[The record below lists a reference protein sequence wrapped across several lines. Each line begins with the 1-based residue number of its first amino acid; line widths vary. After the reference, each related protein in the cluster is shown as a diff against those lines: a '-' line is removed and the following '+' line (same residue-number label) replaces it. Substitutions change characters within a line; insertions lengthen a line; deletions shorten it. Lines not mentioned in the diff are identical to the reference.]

1 MEINK
6 MSISNLHIKSFTVNG
21 KPAVSRLVLNE
32 AVDEAISIN
41 GSTYSKDEG
50 DEIQMYGWG
59 VNPTASGNVSYIAF
73 STKEGLPEVGDK
85 LLTFGEN
92 GGYFPRATT
101 STVDEVLTDEE
112 KFVISN
118 RTYQRLTRY
127 DFEITL

>member
-1 MEINK
+1 
-6 MSISNLHIKSFTVNG
+6 MSITNLHVKSFKINT
-21 KPAVSRLVLNE
+21 KPAIESITIDE
-32 AVDEAISIN
+32 PVDDNISIN
-41 GSTYSKDEG
+41 GVEYAKGAG

-127 DFEITL
+127 DFKITL